1 MRGEG
6 SESWRGGSRGER
18 VSESESSIR
27 FERVDDMLRVGGE
40 SERGAWGGER

>member
-1 MRGEG
+1 MRVQNHGG
-6 SESWRGGSRGER
+6 GGSRDER

>member
-6 SESWRGGSRGER
+6 SESWRGGSRDER